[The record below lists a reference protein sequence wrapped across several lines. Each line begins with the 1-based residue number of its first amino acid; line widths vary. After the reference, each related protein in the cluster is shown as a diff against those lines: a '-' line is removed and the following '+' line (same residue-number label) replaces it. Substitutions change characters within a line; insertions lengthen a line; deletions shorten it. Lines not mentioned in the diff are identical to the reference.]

1 LSADGR
7 ERTLSRG
14 VWRSDGRARH
24 EYSELHRWIEVYSI
38 AVSSSPTSRYL
49 IDNMRI
55 VSRASI
61 IGGPF
66 GDRLLSGIRSPKRYR
81 SM

>member
-24 EYSELHRWIEVYSI
+24 EYSELHRGIGVCSI
-38 AVSSSPTSRYL
+38 AVSSSPPSAYL
-49 IDNMRI
+49 IDNMRVVLI
-55 VSRASI
+55 T
-61 IGGPF
+61 
-66 GDRLLSGIRSPKRYR
+66 
-81 SM
+81 